1 MGGRN
6 SKAKESYEKP
16 HESLFVKKKMHRG
29 RARKVEDSKDSPIAE
44 LHASQDKWILSL
56 ILPKNCQVKLAPKY

>member
-1 MGGRN
+1 VEGIQRQ
-6 SKAKESYEKP
+6 K
-16 HESLFVKKKMHRG
+16 SLMKSSMSHYLSRKKMHRG

-56 ILPKNCQVKLAPKY
+56 ILPKNCQGKLAPKY